1 MATFQAKRVAPK
13 LASPLIYHGVRYET
27 TLDGKDFG
35 FAQKAGVLIAYD
47 VASGQKL
54 WAQLVYQIEINEKFE
69 RDAQE
74 CYITNIELDAAAQA
88 LIISNER
95 RQRFVVKLEDR
106 TVIRLD

>member
-13 LASPLIYHGVRYET
+13 PVSPLVYQGVRYET
-27 TLDGKDFG
+27 PMNGNDFG

-47 VASGQKL
+47 DVSGEKL

-69 RDAQE
+69 RDVQD
-74 CYITNIELDAAAQA
+74 CHITNIELDATAQS

-95 RQRFVVKLEDR
+95 RQRFAIKLVDR
-106 TVIRLD
+106 SVMRLN